1 MFVCIILYNF
11 STLQKITLSIK
22 REIVQSMLGFAEVL
36 LVALEN
42 YSGFISIETP
52 FNGGNNIKSVGFL
65 NVSFCSYHFN

>member
-1 MFVCIILYNF
+1 M
-11 STLQKITLSIK
+11 
-22 REIVQSMLGFAEVL
+22 QSMLGFAEVL

-65 NVSFCSYHFN
+65 NVSFCLYHFN